1 MPGYFQV
8 SGSNKLCLLGL
19 GGGQTAWFEDPLV
32 KGRKQGSWLKKMD
45 SNDRVISIYR
55 PRHRKRLPI
64 ARKFSAIWGAWMVSK
79 NN

>member
-1 MPGYFQV
+1 VFSVLYYTEGV
-8 SGSNKLCLLGL
+8 LLDIGKSI
-19 GGGQTAWFEDPLV
+19 EH
-32 KGRKQGSWLKKMD
+32 GRKEGSWLIKMD
-45 SNDRVISIYR
+45 SNDRVISISR